1 MKQLTYSRMAAA
13 RIKANRRQ
21 YLSLV
26 IGVFLSIFLISTLVF
41 SVWGIYQANLEKRL
55 NTIGD
60 VDIVIL
66 DNEKA
71 DIVTE
76 EAVLETGKYERLG
89 HTYISGVV
97 TSRNVY
103 VGYYDEV
110 GAALLNLSAKEGRLP
125 EKPGEIAMEQSA
137 MEILDVSWNIGDTVS
152 LGITPI
158 DGTEE
163 TREFILVGLLPER
176 SMHLERI
183 DYNGIGQFPA
193 IVTCADEKPFETG
206 RIAYHYLLDIVP
218 TGSVSDSINAF
229 WTKFKGQQVG
239 AAIFGLSITG
249 EQVWWTGTGDFI
261 DTNKEML
268 SPMLLACILA
278 GSLTLSCCVA
288 ISGAMDGVLSKR
300 REEIGV
306 LRALGA
312 TKRQIRKM
320 FGQENLIFA
329 LVLSPLSILFSL
341 GAVWLLSKL
350 IPENLKFAV
359 NLWLMLPI
367 ALFSVVVILLSGYL
381 PLARASNQMPVSVIQ
396 DSRTLKRT
404 KNLKSKKEFSTAIL
418 MASRQVRLNP
428 TRQVGSALLVALMLF
443 CSGLLGA
450 VVYTFRGEY
459 AYQKNLG
466 FYISSDYGGTSLD
479 WVNRYDK
486 DPIDVEAIAELKSLE
501 HVKQIHVNR
510 EMDILAEVDTVPRY
524 AVGDVTKNNLG
535 MLDDAMFREFMELR
549 PDQIEAYEPDWQEER
564 NEYFKLKDRYGFT
577 GEAYQTSIMTIDLS
591 DENVDILQDCLV
603 EGNINVDAIHAGE
616 QVLILAPEVWMKY
629 YGNGSSTW
637 FTPDDPFF
645 EEYKAD
651 GAVLAAW
658 NNCFTAGQT
667 LPLTQLY
674 SEEDTYS
681 TITRNDA
688 EVQVCG
694 VLNSL
699 GGLDYHNWNFCVI
712 ITTEQGLKNMGMRME
727 GLRRI
732 ELYVDDELTSED
744 EELLERQINAIARR
758 FESYYVQNQM
768 QRNRE
773 HVQAHRQELAVLLSV
788 AILFFAV
795 AVTMIVSSVTR
806 QLNSERRTIGLLRA
820 VGADEKMIFAC
831 YSRQMSIA
839 VLGGLALIF
848 VAGSIFIG
856 CCWIDALISNLRFW
870 YWEVAAL
877 VIIVVVTAAA
887 VSALCWL
894 FCYGILKQRIREII
908 KISIIDNIREA

>member
-1 MKQLTYSRMAAA
+1 MKKLTYSYIAAA
-13 RIKANRRQ
+13 RVKANKRQ

-26 IGVFLSIFLISTLVF
+26 FGIFLSIFLISTLFF
-41 SVWGIYQANLEKRL
+41 SVWGIYQAQLDRRYE
-55 NTIGD
+55 TIGYL
-60 VDIVIL
+60 DIVIL
-66 DNEKA
+66 DNENA
-71 DIVTE
+71 NIVTE
-76 EAVLETGKYERLG
+76 EAVLETGDYAKLG
-89 HTYISGVV
+89 HSYISGVV
-97 TSRNVY
+97 TNRNVY

-110 GAALLNLSAKEGRLP
+110 GAALLNLSAKEGRMP
-125 EKPGEIAMEQSA
+125 EKSGEIAIEQSA
-137 MEILDVSWNIGDTVS
+137 IDILGGDWKIGDKVE
-152 LGITPI
+152 LDITPI
-158 DGTEE
+158 DGAEE
-163 TREFILVGLLPER
+163 TRAFILVGILPER

-268 SPMLLACILA
+268 SPMLIACILA

-428 TRQVGSALLVALMLF
+428 TRQIGSALLVALMLF
-443 CSGLLGA
+443 CSGLLA
-450 VVYTFRGEY
+450 VVVYTFRGDY
-459 AYQKNLG
+459 TYQKDVG

-486 DPIDVEAIAELKSLE
+486 EPMDTDAMAELKSLD
-501 HVKQIHVNR
+501 HVKQIHINR

-524 AVGDVTKNNLG
+524 AVGDIASDNLS
-535 MLDDAMFREFMELR
+535 MLDEAMFQEAMELR
-549 PDQIEAYEPDWQEER
+549 PDQREAYETHWQKER
-564 NEYFKLKDRYGFT
+564 NDYFKLKDRYGFT

-591 DENVDILQDCLV
+591 EENVDVLQDCLV
-603 EGNINVDAIHAGE
+603 EGKINVDAINAGE

-637 FTPDDPFF
+637 FTPDDRYF
-645 EEYKAD
+645 EEYIAD
-651 GAVLAAW
+651 GAELAAW

-674 SEEDTYS
+674 SEEENYS
-681 TITRNDA
+681 AIIRNDA

-727 GLRRI
+727 GLRRM
-732 ELYVDDELTSED
+732 ELYVDDELTSEE

-758 FESYYVQNQM
+758 FESYSVQNQM

-773 HVQAHRQELAVLLSV
+773 RVQAHRQELAVLLSV

-795 AVTMIVSSVTR
+795 AVAMIVSSVTR
-806 QLNSERRTIGLLRA
+806 QLNSEGRTIGLLRA
-820 VGADEKMIFAC
+820 VGADEKIIFAC
-831 YSRQMSIA
+831 YSNQMSIA
-839 VLGGLALIF
+839 VFGGLGLIF
-848 VAGSIFIG
+848 AAGSVLIG
-856 CCWIDALISNLRFW
+856 CCWIDAIISNLRFW

-877 VIIVVVTAAA
+877 VIIVVVAA
-887 VSALCWL
+887 VTMTALCWL
-894 FCYGILKQRIREII
+894 ICRYILRYRIHEVLN
-908 KISIIDNIREA
+908 KSIIDNIREL

>member
-1 MKQLTYSRMAAA
+1 MKKLTYSYIAAA
-13 RIKANRRQ
+13 RVKANKRQ

-26 IGVFLSIFLISTLVF
+26 VGVFLSIFLISTLVF

-55 NTIGD
+55 NTIGY

-66 DNEKA
+66 DNEEA
-71 DIVTE
+71 DILTE

-89 HTYISGVV
+89 HAYISGVV
-97 TSRNVY
+97 TNRNVY

-110 GAALLNLSAKEGRLP
+110 GTSLLNLSAKEGRMP
-125 EKPGEIAMEQSA
+125 EKSGEIAMERSA
-137 MEILDVSWNIGDTVS
+137 MEILDADWKIGDTVS
-152 LGITPI
+152 LDITPI
-158 DGTEE
+158 DGAEE
-163 TREFILVGLLPER
+163 SRQFTLVGILPER
-176 SMHLERI
+176 SIHLQRI
-183 DYNGIGQFPA
+183 DYNMIGQFPA

-206 RIAYHYLLDIVP
+206 RIAYHYMLDLIP

-229 WTKFKGQQVG
+229 WTKFKGYQAG

-261 DTNKEML
+261 QTNEKML
-268 SPMLLACILA
+268 SPMLIACILA

-288 ISGAMDGVLSKR
+288 ISGAMDCVLSKR

-312 TKRQIRKM
+312 TKRQIRKI

-367 ALFSVVVILLSGYL
+367 ALFSAVVILLSGYL
-381 PLARASNQMPVSVIQ
+381 PLTRASNQMPVSVIQ

-418 MASRQVRLNP
+418 MASRQVQLNP

-443 CSGLLGA
+443 CSGLLA
-450 VVYTFRGEY
+450 VVVYTFRGDY
-459 AYQKNLG
+459 AYQKNVG

-486 DPIDVEAIAELKSLE
+486 EPMDTDAMAELKSLD
-501 HVKQIHVNR
+501 HVKQIHINR
-510 EMDILAEVDTVPRY
+510 EMDILVEVDTVPRY
-524 AVGDVTKNNLG
+524 AVGDIAEDNLS
-535 MLDDAMFREFMELR
+535 MLDDAMFQEAMELR
-549 PDQIEAYEPDWQEER
+549 PDQKEAYETHWQEER
-564 NEYFKLKDRYGFT
+564 DEYFKLKDRYGFT

-591 DENVDILQDCLV
+591 EENVDVLQDCLE

-637 FTPDDPFF
+637 FTPDDRYF
-645 EEYKAD
+645 EEYVAD
-651 GAVLAAW
+651 GAELAAW

-674 SEEDTYS
+674 SEDDTYS
-681 TITRNDA
+681 TIIRNDA

-732 ELYVDDELTSED
+732 ELYVDDELTAED
-744 EELLERQINAIARR
+744 EELLEAQINAIARR
-758 FESYYVQNQM
+758 FESYSVQNQM

-773 HVQAHRQELAVLLSV
+773 RVQARRQELAVLLSV
-788 AILFFAV
+788 TVLFFAV
-795 AVTMIVSSVTR
+795 AVAIIISNLSR
-806 QLNSERRTIGLLRA
+806 QVNSEGRTIGLLRA
-820 VGADEKMIFAC
+820 VGADERTIFDC
-831 YSRQMSIA
+831 YCRQMSAA
-839 VLGGLALIF
+839 VLGGLGLIF
-848 VAGSIFIG
+848 TAGCAFIG
-856 CCWIDALISNLRFW
+856 GLWIDAVISDLRFW

-877 VIIVVVTAAA
+877 IIIVLVTAVTMTAF
-887 VSALCWL
+887 CWL
-894 FCYGILKQRIREII
+894 ICRYILKYRIREVLN
-908 KISIIDNIREA
+908 KSIVDNIREL